1 MALQLSGGDV
11 SGLIGGPVAYVIYAA
26 ILLMIA
32 WPLLAR
38 LRRKIMT
45 KDVVYSGGQ

>member
-1 MALQLSGGDV
+1 V
-11 SGLIGGPVAYVIYAA
+11 

-32 WPLLAR
+32 WPLIAK